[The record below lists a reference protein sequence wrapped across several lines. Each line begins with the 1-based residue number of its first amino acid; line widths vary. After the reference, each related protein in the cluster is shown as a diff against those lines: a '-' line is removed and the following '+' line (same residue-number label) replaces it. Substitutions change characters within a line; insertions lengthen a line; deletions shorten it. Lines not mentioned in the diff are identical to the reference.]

1 MEVSAGNKVSELL
14 TVGEIS
20 RRSGIAISAIHF
32 YESRQL
38 IRSTRDSA
46 NRRRFAR
53 RELRVLSIIKVAQR
67 LGLTLEEIR
76 DALKDIPSGRIPS
89 KADWQKVSA
98 VLNKVLEE
106 RIALAT
112 RLRDQLNL
120 CIGCG
125 CLSLEDCPLRNPD
138 DEVARLGP
146 GAQLL

>member
-1 MEVSAGNKVSELL
+1 MNAGDKMDELL

-20 RRSGIAISAIHF
+20 RRSGVAISAIHF

-38 IRSTRDSA
+38 MRCTRDAA

-67 LGLTLEEIR
+67 LGLTLDEIR
-76 DALKDIPSGRIPS
+76 AALKDIPADRTPS
-89 KADWQKVSA
+89 KADLQKVSG
-98 VLNKVLEE
+98 VLDKVLQD
-106 RIALAT
+106 RIDLAT

-125 CLSLEDCPLRNPD
+125 CLSLDDCPLRNPN
-138 DEVARLGP
+138 DEFARKGP
-146 GAQLL
+146 GAHLL

>member
-1 MEVSAGNKVSELL
+1 MGARDEISELL

-32 YESRQL
+32 YEAKAL

-76 DALKDIPSGRIPS
+76 HALRDIPAGRMPS
-89 KADWQKVSA
+89 KADWEKVSS
-98 VLNKVLEE
+98 VLNQVLQE
-106 RIALAT
+106 RIDLAT

-125 CLSLEDCPLRNPD
+125 CLSLEDCPLRNPND
-138 DEVARLGP
+138 AYARQGP
-146 GAQLL
+146 GAHLL

>member
-1 MEVSAGNKVSELL
+1 MTGKDEASELL

-32 YESRQL
+32 YEAKDL
-38 IRSTRDSA
+38 IRSVRDGA

-76 DALKDIPSGRIPS
+76 AALKDIPSGRMPS
-89 KADWQKVSA
+89 KADWEKVSR
-98 VLNKVLEE
+98 VLNRVLQE
-106 RIALAT
+106 RIDLAT
-112 RLRDQLNL
+112 RLRDQLDL

-125 CLSLEDCPLRNPD
+125 CLSLEDCPLRNPN
-138 DEVARLGP
+138 DEYARQGP
-146 GAQLL
+146 GAHLL

>member
-1 MEVSAGNKVSELL
+1 MGAREDASEFL

-38 IRSTRDSA
+38 IRSTRDAA

-76 DALKDIPSGRIPS
+76 DALRDIPAGRMPS
-89 KADWQKVSA
+89 KKDWEKVSA
-98 VLNKVLEE
+98 VLNKVLQE
-106 RIALAT
+106 RIDLAT

-125 CLSLEDCPLRNPD
+125 CLSLEDCPLRNPN
-138 DEVARLGP
+138 DEYARLGP
-146 GAQLL
+146 GAHLL

>member
-1 MEVSAGNKVSELL
+1 MDARNETGELL
-14 TVGEIS
+14 TVGELS

-32 YESRQL
+32 YETKAL
-38 IRSTRDSA
+38 IRSVRDSA

-76 DALKDIPSGRIPS
+76 EALRDIPAGRIPS
-89 KADWQKVSA
+89 KADWQKVSR
-98 VLNKVLEE
+98 VLNKVLQE
-106 RIALAT
+106 RIDLAT

-125 CLSLEDCPLRNPD
+125 CLSLEDCPLRNPN
-138 DEVARLGP
+138 DEYARLGP
-146 GAQLL
+146 GAHLL

>member
-1 MEVSAGNKVSELL
+1 MGARDEISELL

-76 DALKDIPSGRIPS
+76 DALRDIPSGRMPS
-89 KADWQKVSA
+89 KADWEKVSA
-98 VLNKVLEE
+98 VLNKVLQE
-106 RIALAT
+106 RIDLAT

-125 CLSLEDCPLRNPD
+125 CLSLEDCPLRNPN
-138 DEVARLGP
+138 DEYARLGA
-146 GAQLL
+146 GAHLL